1 MANQQLVLCDTNIII
16 EFYKN
21 NPAIIAELKH
31 IGQANIAVSVITA
44 GELIYGA
51 INKQELRQILKDLA
65 HLQLLQIDDQIG
77 HQFIQLMTDY
87 SLSHKLHLPDAI
99 IAATALHYQIPL
111 YTLNFKDFRY
121 IEGLNL
127 YQLQVK

>member
-21 NPAIIAELKH
+21 NPVTVAALKN
-31 IGQANIAVSVITA
+31 IGQANIAISVVTA

-65 HLQLLQIDDQIG
+65 HLQVLQIDDQIG
-77 HQFIQLMTDY
+77 KLFIQLMTEY
-87 SLSHKLHLPDAI
+87 SLSH
-99 IAATALHYQIPL
+99 
-111 YTLNFKDFRY
+111 
-121 IEGLNL
+121 
-127 YQLQVK
+127 

>member
-21 NPAIIAELKH
+21 NPVTVAALKN
-31 IGQANIAVSVITA
+31 IGQANIAISVVTA

-65 HLQLLQIDDQIG
+65 HLQVLQIDDQIG
-77 HQFIQLMTDY
+77 KLFIQLMTEY
-87 SLSHKLHLPDAI
+87 SLSHKLNLPDAI
-99 IAATALHYQIPL
+99 IAATALHFQIPL
-111 YTLNFKDFRY
+111 FTLNIRDFRF
-121 IEGLNL
+121 IPELSL
-127 YQLQVK
+127 YTAK